1 MQWYEVMCMIGFPG
15 FLFSIF
21 TFLITRK
28 ISKVDARRERQDKER
43 EEARKQKES
52 ERDEREKRVEN
63 FLMAILSSQRATNT
77 LATATAKAVQRI
89 PDAHCNGDMHVA
101 LEEAERCQKQESEFL
116 MTLGI
121 QALNK

>member
-1 MQWYEVMCMIGFPG
+1 MQWYEILCMIGVPG

-28 ISKVDARRERQDKER
+28 ISQVDARRERQDKER
-43 EEARKQKES
+43 EDARKEREK

-63 FLMAILSSQRATNT
+63 FLMAILSSQRATNA
-77 LATATAKAVQRI
+77 LSMATAKAVQRI
-89 PDAHCNGDMHVA
+89 PDAHCNGDMHTA
-101 LEEAERCQKQESEFL
+101 LDEAERCQKKENEFL